1 MIRTFRG
8 TSQDDP
14 FSREVVI
21 VEANGKTR
29 QLHPERSQA
38 VKNHSPDGFN
48 WGYGGSGPGQLT
60 LAILL
65 EVTNNEKG
73 RARILPRFQGAV
85 YRNHRQPTHRLGTP
99 RRRNHRLARSA
110 RGRESISLTRKG
122 RGGQLSL

>member
-8 TSQDDP
+8 TSQDQP

-21 VEANGKTR
+21 VEGSGRTR

-48 WGYGGSGPGQLT
+48 WGYGGSGAGQLA

-65 EVTNNEKG
+65 EVTDNEAVALACYQDFKT
-73 RARILPRFQGAV
+73 RFIAMIDSQHEDWEIPAEEIIAWLAGQGV
-85 YRNHRQPTHRLGTP
+85 VRP
-99 RRRNHRLARSA
+99 SA
-110 RGRESISLTRKG
+110 
-122 RGGQLSL
+122 